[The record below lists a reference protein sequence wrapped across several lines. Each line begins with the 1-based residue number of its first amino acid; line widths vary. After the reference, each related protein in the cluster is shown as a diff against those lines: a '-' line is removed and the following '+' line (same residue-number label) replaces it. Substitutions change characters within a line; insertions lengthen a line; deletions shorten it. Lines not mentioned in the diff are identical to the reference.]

1 MKNRGSQAAS
11 GEQQAASGEKKGKS
25 GQRKGT
31 SGQKKRNL
39 DGGLTMVADELDM
52 SKGEVAH
59 MIDELVKKHGDKVT
73 EDHVIAMLEKVKAE
87 VASVGSMS
95 MGSASMGSASMGSA
109 SLGSA
114 SLGSASLGSASLG
127 SASLGSASVDF
138 ADKRSMSGPSSSG
151 SEDMDM
157 AEVAQQLGM
166 SEEAVMGMIFA
177 LVMEHGENVTEQ
189 HVFEFLKKNGHPM
202 AQ

>member
-1 MKNRGSQAAS
+1 VEAS
-11 GEQQAASGEKKGKS
+11 SGEKKGKS

-127 SASLGSASVDF
+127 SASVDF

-177 LVMEHGENVTEQ
+177 LVMEHGENVNEQ